1 MTKSG
6 DWSKFRSPAA
16 IERLLFFLTLLAGV
30 ATIWIPARLPMVDL
44 PQHAALVA
52 EWRELLEGRFPW
64 SDLVQTDYKIAYLL
78 GYASLLPLTYLM
90 SASAAIK
97 LLLTIAFVA
106 FVGLCILLRREL
118 GADKRL
124 DWLFFFGFF
133 GFAWHWG
140 FFTYLCAAPLV
151 ILFLILA
158 HRQAN
163 LNSVKN
169 QSLLVFVGFL
179 LLLSHGLQFLFAVV
193 IGGIFILLDGE
204 PVLKKVKSYIP
215 YYILAALLIGFL
227 LITRTADSAVEKK
240 ILFGESL
247 FWRPIHALFQ
257 VSGDRNR
264 EWYRIIPSFV
274 AFAMPL
280 ALRLRPGSAQAWAPF
295 AVCLAILLFVPYYI
309 LDTYYVYQRFG
320 LFLLPFWALAF
331 KAESPERAP
340 NRWSQV
346 RFVVLAI
353 SALAAI
359 ALHGQR
365 QWTISRHAAGFETL
379 LASAE
384 PNRRALSL
392 VFHQWE
398 DYAPMPAL
406 MHYPSWYAAEKGGFV
421 DFNFAYFQTA
431 IVKYRPGQTPAF
443 SKSYGYIPP
452 MEELTG
458 YLPLYDYIFIRGTSE
473 DVKLVLENS
482 GRCQFRLRAED
493 GPWRLL
499 EKVHCAE

>member
-1 MTKSG
+1 MTKDF
-6 DWSKFRSPAA
+6 DWQKLRSPGG
-16 IERLLFFLTLLAGV
+16 IERLVFFLTLLAGV

-44 PQHAALVA
+44 PAHAALVA
-52 EWRELLEGRFPW
+52 EWRALLERRFPW
-64 SDLVQTDYKIAYLL
+64 ADLVQTDYKIAYLL
-78 GYASLLPLTYLM
+78 GYASLLPLTHLM
-90 SASAAIK
+90 SVSAAMK
-97 LLLTIAFVA
+97 LLLTVAFVA
-106 FVGLCILLRREL
+106 FVGLSMLLRREL
-118 GADKRL
+118 GADKGL

-133 GFAWHWG
+133 GFSWHWG

-158 HRQAN
+158 LRQTKS
-163 LNSVKN
+163 NSIKN

-179 LLLSHGLQFLFAVV
+179 LLMSHGLQFLFGVG
-193 IGGIFILLDGE
+193 IGVIFILIDGT
-204 PVLKKVKSYIP
+204 PLSKKMKSYIP

-227 LITRTADSAVEKK
+227 LITRAADTAVEKK

-247 FWRPIHALFQ
+247 FWRPIHALFH
-257 VSGDRNR
+257 VSGDRNG
-264 EWYRIIPSFV
+264 EWYRTIPSFV

-280 ALRLRPGSAQAWAPF
+280 LLRLRPGPAQAWAPF
-295 AVCLAILLFVPYYI
+295 AVCLAILLLVPDYI

-331 KAESPERAP
+331 RAERPEGGSGRL
-340 NRWSQV
+340 SQI
-346 RFVVLAI
+346 RFVVLAL

-359 ALHGQR
+359 VLHGQR
-365 QWTISRHAAGFETL
+365 QLTISRRAAGFETL

-392 VFHQWE
+392 VFQPW
-398 DYAPMPAL
+398 DSSAPMPTF
-406 MHYPSWYAAEKGGFV
+406 MHYPSWYAAEKGGLV

-431 IVKYRPGQTPAF
+431 IVKYRRGQLPAL
-443 SKSYGYIPP
+443 SKYYGYVPP
-452 MEELTG
+452 TVELAE
-458 YLPLYDYIFIRGTSE
+458 YFPLYDYLFIHGSA
-473 DVKLVLENS
+473 DDMKLVLKNS

-499 EKVHCAE
+499 ERVHCAE